1 MASKKL
7 DVERGD
13 SQLNGRLI
21 DGKLDGPL
29 QIEEAQR
36 PQAKLNYSQG
46 ELEGTSTLYHPNGKV
61 SAVLPFV
68 KGKLQGM
75 ASFYAAEGGL
85 QRQAS
90 YCRGLLHGEANNYF
104 PDGKLA
110 EAEFYRDGVRDGH
123 YRRLHPNG
131 SPAVEARYLN
141 GQLLEPA
148 QAYAEDG
155 RPLDA
160 EGKPIS
166 RVRWWFRRWNDPA
179 QA

>member
-7 DVERGD
+7 DLERGD
-13 SQLNGRLI
+13 SQLRGQLV
-21 DGKLDGPL
+21 DGQLDGPL
-29 QIEEAQR
+29 QIQEAQR
-36 PQAKLNYSQG
+36 PQATLNYSQG
-46 ELEGTSTLYHPNGKV
+46 ELQGSSTLYHPNGKV

-68 KGKLQGM
+68 KGKLHGV

-85 QRQAS
+85 QRQAT
-90 YCRGLLHGEANNYF
+90 YRRGLLHGEANNYF
-104 PDGKLA
+104 PNGQLA
-110 EAEFYRDGVRDGH
+110 EAEVYRDGVRDGR

-131 SPAVEARYLN
+131 NPAVEARYLN

-148 QAYAEDG
+148 QGYAEDG

>member
-7 DVERGD
+7 DVERDD
-13 SQLNGRLI
+13 SQLKGQLI

-36 PQAKLNYSQG
+36 PQATLNYSQG

-90 YCRGLLHGEANNYF
+90 SRRGLLHGEANNYF

-131 SPAVEARYLN
+131 NPAVEARYLN

>member
-13 SQLNGRLI
+13 SQLNGQLI

-90 YCRGLLHGEANNYF
+90 YRRGLLHGEANNYF

-131 SPAVEARYLN
+131 NPAVEARYLN

-166 RVRWWFRRWNDPA
+166 RVRWWLRRWNDPA
-179 QA
+179 QV

>member
-13 SQLNGRLI
+13 SQLNGQLI

>member
-13 SQLNGRLI
+13 SQLNGQLI

-36 PQAKLNYSQG
+36 PQATLNYSQG

-90 YCRGLLHGEANNYF
+90 YRRGLLHGEANNYF

-131 SPAVEARYLN
+131 NPAVEARYLN

>member
-7 DVERGD
+7 DLERGD
-13 SQLNGRLI
+13 SQLSGQLV
-21 DGKLDGPL
+21 DGQLDGPL

-46 ELEGTSTLYHPNGKV
+46 ELQGTSTLYHPNGKV

-68 KGKLQGM
+68 KGKLQGV

-85 QRQAS
+85 QRQAT
-90 YCRGLLHGEANNYF
+90 YRRGLLHGEANNYF
-104 PDGKLA
+104 PDGQLA
-110 EAEFYRDGVRDGH
+110 EAEVYRDGVRDGR
-123 YRRLHPNG
+123 YRRLHANG
-131 SPAVEARYLN
+131 NPAVEARYLN

>member
-7 DVERGD
+7 DVERDD
-13 SQLNGRLI
+13 SQLNGQLV

-36 PQAKLNYSQG
+36 PQAKLHYHQG
-46 ELEGTSTLYHPNGKV
+46 ELEGTSILYHPNGKV

-68 KGKLQGM
+68 KGKLQGT

-85 QRQAS
+85 QRQAT
-90 YCRGLLHGEANNYF
+90 YRRGLLHGEANNYF
-104 PDGKLA
+104 PDGQLA

-131 SPAVEARYLN
+131 SLAVEARYLN

-148 QAYAEDG
+148 QAYAQDG

>member
-13 SQLNGRLI
+13 SQLSGQLVDGRL
-21 DGKLDGPL
+21 DGSL

-46 ELEGTSTLYHPNGKV
+46 ELHGTSTLYHPNGRV

-68 KGKLQGM
+68 KGKLQGV

-85 QRQAS
+85 QRQAT
-90 YCRGLLHGEANNYF
+90 YRNGLLHGEANNYF
-104 PDGKLA
+104 PDGQLA
-110 EAEFYRDGVRDGH
+110 EAEFYRDGVRDGR

-131 SPAVEARYLN
+131 NPAVEARYLN

-148 QAYAEDG
+148 HAYAEDG

>member
-1 MASKKL
+1 MASRKL
-7 DVERGD
+7 DLERDD
-13 SQLNGRLI
+13 SQLQGQLVDGRL
-21 DGKLDGPL
+21 DGMLK
-29 QIEEAQR
+29 IEEAQR
-36 PQAKLNYSQG
+36 PQARLNYSQG
-46 ELEGTSTLYHPNGKV
+46 ELQGSSTLYHPNGKV

-68 KGKLQGM
+68 NGRLQGV

-90 YCRGLLHGEANNYF
+90 YRRGLLHGEANNYF
-104 PDGKLA
+104 PDGQLA
-110 EAEFYRDGVRDGH
+110 EAECYRDGVRDGR
-123 YRRLHPNG
+123 YRRMHPNG
-131 SPAVEARYLN
+131 NPAVEARYLN

-160 EGKPIS
+160 DGKPIS
-166 RVRWWFRRWNDPA
+166 RLRWWFRRWNDPA

>member
-13 SQLNGRLI
+13 SQLNGQLI

-90 YCRGLLHGEANNYF
+90 YRRGLLHGEANNYF

-179 QA
+179 QP

>member
-7 DVERGD
+7 DVERDD
-13 SQLNGRLI
+13 SQLKGQLI

-36 PQAKLNYSQG
+36 PQATLNYSQG

-68 KGKLQGM
+68 KGKLHGV
-75 ASFYAAEGGL
+75 ASFHAAEGGL
-85 QRQAS
+85 QRQAT
-90 YCRGLLHGEANNYF
+90 YRRGLLHGEANNYF
-104 PDGKLA
+104 PDGQLA

-160 EGKPIS
+160 GGKPIS

>member
-7 DVERGD
+7 DVERDD
-13 SQLNGRLI
+13 SQLKGQLI

-90 YCRGLLHGEANNYF
+90 YRRGLLHGEANNYF

-131 SPAVEARYLN
+131 NPAVEARYLN

-148 QAYAEDG
+148 QAYADDG

-166 RVRWWFRRWNDPA
+166 RLRGWFKRWNDPA
-179 QA
+179 

>member
-13 SQLNGRLI
+13 SQLNGQLI

-68 KGKLQGM
+68 KGKLEGM

-90 YCRGLLHGEANNYF
+90 YRRGLLHGEANNYF

-131 SPAVEARYLN
+131 NPAVEARYLN

-179 QA
+179 QV

>member
-13 SQLNGRLI
+13 SQLNGQLA

-36 PQAKLNYSQG
+36 PQATLNYSQG
-46 ELEGTSTLYHPNGKV
+46 ELQGTSTLYHPNGKV

-85 QRQAS
+85 QRQAT
-90 YCRGLLHGEANNYF
+90 YRCGLLHGEANNYF
-104 PDGKLA
+104 PDGQLA

-148 QAYAEDG
+148 QAYAQDG

>member
-13 SQLNGRLI
+13 SRLNGQLI

-90 YCRGLLHGEANNYF
+90 YRRGLLHGEANNYF

>member
-7 DVERGD
+7 NVERND
-13 SQLNGRLI
+13 SQLSGQLVDGR
-21 DGKLDGPL
+21 LDGPL
-29 QIEEAQR
+29 KIDEAGR
-36 PQAKLNYSQG
+36 PQATLNYQHG
-46 ELEGTSTLYHPNGKV
+46 ELQGSSTLYHPNGKV

-68 KGKLQGM
+68 GGKLQGV

-90 YCRGLLHGEANNYF
+90 YRAGLLHGEANNYF
-104 PDGKLA
+104 PDGQLA
-110 EAEFYRDGVRDGH
+110 EAEFYRNGVRDGR

-131 SPAVEARYLN
+131 KPAVEARYLN

>member
-7 DVERGD
+7 EVERDD
-13 SQLNGRLI
+13 SQLNGQLV
-21 DGKLDGPL
+21 DGRLDGL
-29 QIEEAQR
+29 LKIEEAGR
-36 PQAKLNYSQG
+36 TQAKLNYQHG
-46 ELEGTSTLYHPNGKV
+46 ELQGSSTLYHPNGKV

-68 KGKLQGM
+68 KGKLHGV
-75 ASFYAAEGGL
+75 ASFHAAEGGL

-90 YCRGLLHGEANNYF
+90 YRAGLLHGEANTYF
-104 PDGKLA
+104 PDGQLA
-110 EAEFYRDGVRDGH
+110 EIEFYRDGVRDGH

-131 SPAVEARYLN
+131 KPAVEARYLN

-148 QAYAEDG
+148 HAYAEDG

-166 RVRWWFRRWNDPA
+166 RLRWWFQRWSDP
-179 QA
+179 QQT